1 MIHPQHLVA
10 SMLKRAQVKSWKHIK
25 KYCPTYI
32 SKSAHFR
39 ELILPRLKSD
49 TDMIDLGCGR
59 GLETAISYKELTRHS
74 YGLDVSEAVYENN
87 TIHEPLLGSV
97 YDIPLPDCSVDLA
110 VNQELLE
117 HLEFPEKMFQEVS
130 RILRPNGV
138 FAAMTPNIWYP
149 SMMVSYVT
157 PYSFHKFVNRIL
169 HNIDARDVF
178 PTWYRANTLGRLKR
192 LGKSAG
198 LEIVQYEYF
207 SSNPGELSF
216 SPLLTRLEVAYYQL
230 LGRVEALGWLRDV
243 VIVFF
248 RKAA

>member
-1 MIHPQHLVA
+1 MIHLQRLAA
-10 SMLKRAQVKSWKHIK
+10 SMLKRAQRKSWKHIK

-32 SKSAHFR
+32 SKSDRFR
-39 ELILPRLKSD
+39 ELVLSRLESD
-49 TDMIDLGCGR
+49 MDMIDLGCGR

-74 YGLDVSEAVYENN
+74 YGLDISEAVYANS

-97 YDIPLPDCSVDLA
+97 YDIPLPNGSVDLA

-117 HLEFPEKMFQEVS
+117 HLEFPERMFQEVS
-130 RILRPNGV
+130 RILRPNGI

-157 PYSFHKFVNRIL
+157 PYSFHKFVNRVL

-198 LEIVQYEYF
+198 LDIVQYEYF
-207 SSNPGELSF
+207 TSNPGELSF
-216 SPLLTRLEVAYYQL
+216 SPLLTRLEVAYYRL
-230 LGRVEALGWLRDV
+230 LVRFEALGWLRDV

-248 RKAA
+248 RKPA